1 MGAEVMFFILGGIAG
16 VVIGYF
22 VARSGV
28 SANNEVI
35 DKLKAEL
42 EGVKEKLKTQTEHF
56 TESENL
62 LHRLGTDLKDLYQHM
77 SKNEIST
84 LKEKFKGLVIDAD
97 AKVDEIAHK
106 AKEAGN
112 KVKDAVEHAHETAKE
127 EVAAAKEKSEDVK
140 KAAQDKIEQA
150 QVAIDDAQKDAKA
163 HAEQTIEQAKEKASD
178 VKDATKDATQTAKDH
193 ISDAKDA
200 VVETAHDA
208 KDKVKNAVK

>member
-28 SANNEVI
+28 SANNEVM

-42 EGVKEKLKTQTEHF
+42 EVVKEKLKTQTEHF

-97 AKVDEIAHK
+97 AKVDEIGHK
-106 AKEAGN
+106 AKDAGQ
-112 KVKDAVEHAHETAKE
+112 KVKETVEHARQIAKE
-127 EVAAAKEKSEDVK
+127 EMAAAQEKSEDVK
-140 KAAQDKIEQA
+140 KAAQEKIEQA
-150 QVAIDDAQKDAKA
+150 QEKIDEAQKDAKEKVA
-163 HAEQTIEQAKEKASD
+163 NVADDVQDKASD
-178 VKDATKDATQTAKDH
+178 VKDAAVDATQAAKEK

-200 VVETAHDA
+200 VVEKATEA
-208 KDKVKNAVK
+208 KDKVKDAVK